1 VKIYHSDQG
10 TEFVNEDV
18 ARQLAGESIQVFSHP
33 YTPEEACL
41 VETAHG
47 TLINKVRAVL
57 DSSGSSDLLWG
68 RGARV
73 ENQMDLGAEGE

>member
-1 VKIYHSDQG
+1 
-10 TEFVNEDV
+10 
-18 ARQLAGESIQVFSHP
+18 
-33 YTPEEACL
+33 

-57 DSSGSSDLLWG
+57 YSSGSSDLLWG